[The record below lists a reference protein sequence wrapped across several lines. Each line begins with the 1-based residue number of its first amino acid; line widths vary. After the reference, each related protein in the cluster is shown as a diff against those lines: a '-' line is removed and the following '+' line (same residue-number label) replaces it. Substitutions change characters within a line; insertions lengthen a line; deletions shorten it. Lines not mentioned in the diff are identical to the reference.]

1 MTITTITCNQT
12 TPIDVS
18 ICAGSFPG
26 AFFFPANK
34 YCARQRDC
42 QRMAPEAK
50 LKSPEIMGIKGE
62 MPDEKGTS
70 PRGRLGRVVVILRI
84 RVRY

>member
-1 MTITTITCNQT
+1 MLQQI
-12 TPIDVS
+12 V
-18 ICAGSFPG
+18 GLHHV
-26 AFFFPANK
+26 
-34 YCARQRDC
+34 
-42 QRMAPEAK
+42 MPEAK

-70 PRGRLGRVVVILRI
+70 ARGRLGRVVVILRI